1 MEQRSIPYRMRT
13 VDDLDDVL
21 DMDVVLLRVQSHSE
35 AVVLPAV
42 HRLVPHRQH
51 LPVHVQHL
59 RDQESLTSLHCF
71 YLNCTLI

>member
-1 MEQRSIPYRMRT
+1 MEQRSIPYRVWT

-21 DMDVVLLRVQSHSE
+21 DVDVVLLRVQSHSE
-35 AVVLPAV
+35 AVVLPTV

-59 RDQESLTSLHCF
+59 RDT
-71 YLNCTLI
+71 